1 MRYFLIVLF
10 FMTACTQQKDSS
22 DKVQKVYFD
31 LASIVQNDIDI
42 NAQTKAG
49 EEKTVL
55 INGATETKKIDTV
68 HWEKELE
75 TIINCDINKPSW
87 KGKYLI
93 QTTKNPRKISYLAT
107 SSKIPV
113 RNMVVFYKAQTD
125 SIYYIEIEKKMGT
138 FIFSNEQHIFYYP
151 KKSFKIIA
159 KQQAVFMND
168 FNSEITVNYLLK

>member
-1 MRYFLIVLF
+1 MNN
-10 FMTACTQQKDSS
+10 
-22 DKVQKVYFD
+22 
-31 LASIVQNDIDI
+31 LAKQNDIDI

-159 KQQAVFMND
+159 KQQAIFMND